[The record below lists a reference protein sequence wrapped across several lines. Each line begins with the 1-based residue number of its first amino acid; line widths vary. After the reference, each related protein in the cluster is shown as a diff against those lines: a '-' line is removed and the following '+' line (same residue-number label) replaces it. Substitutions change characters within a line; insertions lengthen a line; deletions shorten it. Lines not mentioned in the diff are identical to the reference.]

1 VDLSEVDTMIKG
13 LMQPISLHSRLI
25 PSAIMEKW
33 KDTPQLKKK
42 KRNEKFKFDVFLTFV
57 WYGTL
62 SRGLL

>member
-1 VDLSEVDTMIKG
+1 
-13 LMQPISLHSRLI
+13 
-25 PSAIMEKW
+25 MEKW